1 MKSPLSI
8 VVLIS
13 GSGSNLQAIIDEIS
27 NGNVNA
33 CISAVISN
41 KPSVHGLERAERFG
55 IPTEV
60 IDHAAFSIREE
71 FDDILSDAI
80 DQYSPDLLVLAG
92 FMRILSNNFVR
103 HYLGRMINIHPSLL
117 PAYKGINTHKRA
129 LQDGAAEH
137 GVSVHF
143 VTPELDG
150 GPVIIQ
156 AHVPVEQGDVVA
168 SLAQRVLIQEHIIYP
183 LAIDWFATGRL
194 TLENDR
200 VVFDGLPLNRP
211 IEHRNLEAIFSE

>member
-33 CISAVISN
+33 RISAVISN
-41 KPSVHGLERAERFG
+41 KPSAYGLERAEKLG
-55 IPTEV
+55 IPTEL
-60 IDHAAFSIREE
+60 IDHTAFSTREA
-71 FDDILSDAI
+71 FDCKLSDAI
-80 DQYSPDLLVLAG
+80 DRYSPDLLVLAG
-92 FMRILSNNFVR
+92 FMRILTNDFVR

-129 LQDGAAEH
+129 LQDGVTEH

-156 AHVPVEQGDVVA
+156 AYVPVEEGDVPE
-168 SLAQRVLIQEHIIYP
+168 SLAQRVLVQEHIIYP
-183 LAIDWFATGRL
+183 LVIDWFSNGRL
-194 TLENDR
+194 TLENDA
-200 VVFDGLPLNRP
+200 VIFDGVALSNP
-211 IEHRNLEAIFSE
+211 IEHRNSETQF